1 MTLHRRTLC
10 LALAGAALPATGQPP
25 ATAGDPP
32 GVQRRPWPAD
42 LPAPALDLPAWPKG
56 SWQLSQARGQV
67 VVLNFWASWCE
78 PCVAEL
84 PSLER
89 LARRHAADGLQ
100 VLALNF
106 RERDSAI
113 ERFLARHPVALPIL
127 RDLDGATAKACR
139 VRVFPTTVVLARHGR
154 PAFTVTG
161 ELDWSG
167 PEAAAWLAPLLK
179 S

>member
-1 MTLHRRTLC
+1 MPLARRTLC
-10 LALAGAALPATGQPP
+10 LALAAAAMPSTGQPGPATGDP
-25 ATAGDPP
+25 AGA
-32 GVQRRPWPAD
+32 QRRPWPAD
-42 LPAPALDLPAWPKG
+42 LPPPALDLPAWPEG
-56 SWQLSQARGQV
+56 RWQLAQARGQV

-89 LARRHAADGLQ
+89 LARRHAVGLQ

-113 ERFLARHPVALPIL
+113 ERFLARHPLALPIL
-127 RDLDGATAKACR
+127 RDLDGAAAKACR
-139 VRVFPTTVVLARHGR
+139 IRVFPTTVVLDRRGS

-161 ELDWSG
+161 EVDWSG
-167 PEAAAWLAPLLK
+167 PEAASWIAPLLRT
-179 S
+179 

>member
-1 MTLHRRTLC
+1 M
-10 LALAGAALPATGQPP
+10 PP
-25 ATAGDPP
+25 
-32 GVQRRPWPAD
+32 
-42 LPAPALDLPAWPKG
+42 PALDLPAWPEG
-56 SWQLSQARGQV
+56 RWRLSQARGQV

-106 RERDSAI
+106 RERDAAI
-113 ERFLARHPVALPIL
+113 ERFLARHPLALPIL
-127 RDLDGATAKACR
+127 RDPDGAAAKACR

-167 PEAAAWLAPLLK
+167 PEAASWLAPLLK
-179 S
+179 T